1 MLYLYTKKTRIV
13 LCTVSRSPARI
24 DKYCKLFQNA
34 MKLKMNGKRSLSPNA
49 SGQNFKHWKQN
60 NSNYNGTGDMG
71 EMFAERR
78 KLPMWAAKESFLKE
92 ISK

>member
-1 MLYLYTKKTRIV
+1 
-13 LCTVSRSPARI
+13 
-24 DKYCKLFQNA
+24 

-71 EMFAERR
+71 EMFTERR